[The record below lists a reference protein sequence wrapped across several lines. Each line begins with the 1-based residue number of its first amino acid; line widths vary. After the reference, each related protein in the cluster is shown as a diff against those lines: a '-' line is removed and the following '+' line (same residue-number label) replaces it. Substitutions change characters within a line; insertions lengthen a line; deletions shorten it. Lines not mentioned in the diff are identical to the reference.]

1 MTQQITRHTTR
12 PTTQHTTQHTTRRV
26 LLVDD
31 DSAVREALCQTLEL
45 ADIDVCP
52 AASFIEAKDHIA
64 ADFDGIVLSDIRMPG
79 RDGFYLLDHTQAI
92 DSELPV
98 ILLTGEGDI
107 PMAVAALGRG
117 AFGFLEKPCAPSD
130 LMAEIE
136 RALKTR
142 ALVLE
147 NRRLKARLEHGDP
160 AARMLFGTSDQA
172 NGLRR
177 QVRDVAQT
185 HAEVLVTGPP
195 GSGISKV
202 AEVIH
207 LLSARA
213 QGPFE
218 KRAAVGLSRAD
229 FVASCAAARGGSLFL
244 DEITAMPME
253 VQFAAIDQ
261 LEQGS
266 DVRIIAGCSNDAQA
280 AVNAGVL
287 MPDLFYRLDVMRV
300 RIPSLAERPEDI
312 AVLFAHYVAQASEQA
327 GLRAPEITN
336 EVVAGLMA
344 QDWPGNARALM
355 STAMRFVLGVTGNDN
370 TGAGE
375 DLGLSAQMAQ
385 VERTF
390 LTAALARAGG
400 RASVAATAL
409 KLPRKTFYDKLAR
422 YRIRPEDYR

>member
-1 MTQQITRHTTR
+1 MR
-12 PTTQHTTQHTTRRV
+12 RRV

-31 DSAVREALCQTLEL
+31 DTAVREALCQTLEL
-45 ADIDVCP
+45 ADIEVIA

-64 ADFDGIVLSDIRMPG
+64 PDFGGIVLSDIRMPG
-79 RDGFYLLDHTQAI
+79 RDGFFLLDHTRNCDA
-92 DSELPV
+92 ELPV

-130 LMAEIE
+130 LLVEIE

-147 NRRLKARLEHGDP
+147 NRGLKARLEVGDP
-160 AARMLFGTSDQA
+160 AARMLFGSSDLA
-172 NGLRR
+172 ERLRR
-177 QVRDVAQT
+177 QVREVAQAE
-185 HAEVLVTGPP
+185 AEVLVSGPP

-207 LLSARA
+207 LLSARG
-213 QGPFE
+213 QRPFE
-218 KRAAVGLSRAD
+218 KRASAGLSRDGFSA
-229 FVASCAAARGGSLFL
+229 ACEAARGGSLFL
-244 DEITAMPME
+244 DEITAMPMDT
-253 VQFAAIDQ
+253 QFAVVDR
-261 LEQGS
+261 LEQ
-266 DVRIIAGCSNDAQA
+266 DAQLRVIAGCSSDAQA
-280 AVNAGVL
+280 AVQNGTL
-287 MPDLFYRLDVMRV
+287 NPDLFYRLDVMRV

-336 EVVAGLMA
+336 DVVADLMA

-355 STAMRFVLGVTGNDN
+355 STAMRFVLGVSSQDGNVATD
-370 TGAGE
+370 GVGG
-375 DLGLSAQMAQ
+375 LGLSAQMAQ

-390 LTAALARAGG
+390 LVSALVRAQG
-400 RASVAATAL
+400 RASVAAGDL

-422 YRIRPEDYR
+422 YRIRPEDYRTS